1 MISLILHIYIYIYI
15 YINIRGLSKQGEI
28 EKYDN
33 DNKTNENKINNKEIE
48 NFFFL
53 VNKIKNIRET

>member
-1 MISLILHIYIYIYI
+1 MISLILHIY
-15 YINIRGLSKQGEI
+15 IRGLSKQGEI

-48 NFFFL
+48 KKNFFG
-53 VNKIKNIRET
+53 K